1 MRQGIEKLQIGMA
14 QVTAPATGIKPV
26 EARLWQRSA
35 RLRTAALR
43 AAPAV
48 LWSCLSVGLFAG
60 IWEACWAF
68 GWADPKLLPPPH
80 IFLGDIV
87 DQAKFFNT
95 VSRWQVGVGQNSGP
109 SPAMAVLYTVLS
121 TTGRVFAGLAIAAS
135 LAISTGVAIR
145 YFTLFERLTLPTVT
159 LLAPVSPIAWLPVA
173 IFLFGIGNKPAIFM
187 VVIALLFH
195 MILATITQI
204 DGVNR
209 NFINV
214 ARTMG
219 ATKRQ
224 IYGRVIIP
232 AILPQLFVF
241 LRFNLFGAWMVVLVA
256 EATGVGYGLGQVI
269 MLGRNTFNPSLVFF
283 TIVLIGG
290 LGFTFDWL
298 MRLMQRKLLYWVPP
312 GTETLRGL

>member
-1 MRQGIEKLQIGMA
+1 MEPLQIGIA
-14 QVTAPATGIKPV
+14 RGSARTAGLESAHTQLRQWA
-26 EARLWQRSA
+26 ARLWA
-35 RLRTAALR
+35 GIAR
-43 AAPAV
+43 AAPRL
-48 LWSCLSVGLFAG
+48 LWSCLSLSLFAG
-60 IWEACWAF
+60 IWEACWAL

-80 IFLGDIV
+80 VFLGDIV

-95 VSRWQVGVGQNSGP
+95 VSRWQVGVGQDSGP
-109 SPAMAVLYTVLS
+109 SPPMAVLYTVLA

-135 LAISTGVAIR
+135 LGVSIGVAIR
-145 YFTLFERLTLPTVT
+145 YFKLFEKLTLPTVT

-173 IFLFGIGNKPAIFM
+173 IFLFGIGNKPAVFM

-204 DGVNR
+204 DNVNR

-224 IYGRVIIP
+224 TYARVIIP
-232 AILPQLFVF
+232 AILPQLFVV

-283 TIVLIGG
+283 TIVLIGV
-290 LGFTFDWL
+290 LGYSCDWL
-298 MRLMQRKLLYWVPP
+298 MRFLQRRLLYWAPQ
-312 GTETLRGL
+312 GAETLRGL